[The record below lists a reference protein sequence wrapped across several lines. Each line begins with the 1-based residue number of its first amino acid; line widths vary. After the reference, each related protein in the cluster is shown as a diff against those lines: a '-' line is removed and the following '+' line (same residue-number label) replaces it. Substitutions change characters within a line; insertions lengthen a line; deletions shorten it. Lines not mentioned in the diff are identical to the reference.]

1 MTPARSISCLP
12 IPLHAPLTP
21 PSSQRLS
28 CTASAPHTLEEPVLL
43 GKAVEGIVR
52 LGARAHEAAE
62 RVDLVLAR
70 VAAVLVD
77 LADADLHAGVVLGF
91 DDAVCCAALAGDIAV
106 KLCVSL
112 GSDLVSSGGR
122 VFVVL

>member
-1 MTPARSISCLP
+1 
-12 IPLHAPLTP
+12 LH
-21 PSSQRLS
+21 RLS
-28 CTASAPHTLEEPVLL
+28 RTARAPHALEEPVLL
-43 GKAVEGIVR
+43 GEAVQGVVG
-52 LGARAHEAAE
+52 LGARADEATQ
-62 RVDLVLAR
+62 RIHLVLAR
-70 VAAVLVD
+70 VPAVLVD
-77 LADADLHAGVVLGF
+77 LADTDLHAGVVLGF